1 MKDSRQ
7 SPERCLKPKSWNL
20 IKKIL
25 RNGKPAQNH
34 SFFCERNL
42 LNDFLRAITCQI
54 APNTV
59 ISEKM
64 HPTAKLVLAKPQK
77 SAFSQNLWPN
87 LKNQPFRALPA
98 GLIKVLRVPGQISCL
113 PVISSRS
120 RRPSAFCK
128 VCPFKNT
135 KSLMH
140 TEMQN
145 RLRLKLQASKNVIFV
160 KVSH

>member
-1 MKDSRQ
+1 MYPP
-7 SPERCLKPKSWNL
+7 SPLRVFAAKPK
-20 IKKIL
+20 
-25 RNGKPAQNH
+25 
-34 SFFCERNL
+34 
-42 LNDFLRAITCQI
+42 
-54 APNTV
+54 
-59 ISEKM
+59 
-64 HPTAKLVLAKPQK
+64 K
-77 SAFSQNLWPN
+77 SAFSLPN
-87 LKNQPFRALPA
+87 LKNQPFRALSA

-135 KSLMH
+135 RSLMH

-145 RLRLKLQASKNVIFV
+145 RLRLKLQASKNVIYA

>member
-1 MKDSRQ
+1 MTFSGLSRVR
-7 SPERCLKPKSWNL
+7 SPQ
-20 IKKIL
+20 IL
-25 RNGKPAQNH
+25 SSVRKCTRP
-34 SFFCERNL
+34 
-42 LNDFLRAITCQI
+42 
-54 APNTV
+54 
-59 ISEKM
+59 
-64 HPTAKLVLAKPQK
+64 
-77 SAFSQNLWPN
+77 QNLSLPNLKNQPFWPN

-135 KSLMH
+135 RSLMH

-160 KVSH
+160 KVSTKDASKCAKGCVNQSDQILYDH

>member
-1 MKDSRQ
+1 M
-7 SPERCLKPKSWNL
+7 
-20 IKKIL
+20 
-25 RNGKPAQNH
+25 
-34 SFFCERNL
+34 
-42 LNDFLRAITCQI
+42 NDFLRAITCQI

-64 HPTAKLVLAKPQK
+64 HPTAKLVVAKPKKSAFLAKPKK
-77 SAFSQNLWPN
+77 SAFSLPN
-87 LKNQPFRALPA
+87 LKNQPFRAPST

-145 RLRLKLQASKNVIFV
+145 RLTLKLQASKNVIFV